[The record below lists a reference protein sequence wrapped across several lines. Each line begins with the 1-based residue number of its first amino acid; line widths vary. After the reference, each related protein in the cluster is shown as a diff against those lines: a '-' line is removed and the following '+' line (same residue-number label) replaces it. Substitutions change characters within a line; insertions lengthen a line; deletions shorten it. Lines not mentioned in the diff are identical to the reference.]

1 MNPYVG
7 GGGGNIMVK
16 RTLLSLAVMAIILG
30 ESQAADPIVGNWT
43 TQSGQTATISPCGGG
58 FCVTLKTGQYAGKKI
73 GSLTKNG
80 KRYVGKVTD
89 PANDKTY
96 NGRAT
101 LNGRI
106 LKMSG
111 CLLGGLFCRSQEWT
125 KQ

>member
-1 MNPYVG
+1 
-7 GGGGNIMVK
+7 MVR
-16 RTLLSLAVMAIILG
+16 RTLLLLAVTALISG
-30 ESQAADPIVGNWT
+30 VSQAADPIVGNWT
-43 TQSGQTATISPCGGG
+43 TQSGQTAAISPCGGG

-73 GSLTKNG
+73 GSLTNNG

-111 CLLGGLFCRSQEWT
+111 CLLGGLLCRSQEWT